1 MLFDIYARLVK
12 AFPDGCE
19 HLFGSAIGASS
30 RLWLSI
36 DERRHPN
43 LLFPADPS
51 DERSD
56 IALRFIDVEFSR
68 ACEIA
73 TEDISPICGTYTI
86 VRLNE
91 DDPEIARVFLR
102 LLEESFCQDDRSPR
116 NREIA
121 DRMLGI
127 ADLFSRIENARGD
140 VVGLWGELYIISKA
154 SSILGAAQSWC
165 LHKSARHDFVAPD
178 FALEV
183 KTAVKGNRRHRFSL
197 DQLRPASAT
206 DIYVASLQLVE
217 THSGKTVSQLLE
229 SIYREIEEPSLRSA
243 FFNQCLI
250 KGGRDIY
257 RSDLRLQPLSREDA
271 LALFHARDIP
281 VPFIESADPISN
293 VRFDVDLSQTPH
305 VEKEFRKVLLAFGD
319 DNGEGTA
326 RSKRSE

>member
-1 MLFDIYARLVK
+1 MLFEAYARLVK
-12 AFPDGCE
+12 VFPDGCE
-19 HLFGSAIGASS
+19 HLFGSAVGADN

-36 DERRHPN
+36 DERLHPS

-51 DERSD
+51 DERGD

-73 TEDISPICGTYTI
+73 TEDADPISGTYTI

-91 DDPEIARVFLR
+91 DDPEITRVFLR
-102 LLEESFCQDDRSPR
+102 LLEESFCHDDRPLR
-116 NREIA
+116 NREIG

-154 SSILGAAQSWC
+154 ASRLGAAESWC
-165 LHKSARHDFVAPD
+165 LHKSARHDFVAAN

-183 KTAVKGNRRHRFSL
+183 KTTVKGNRQHRFSL
-197 DQLRPASAT
+197 EQLRPAST
-206 DIYVASLQLVE
+206 VDTYIASLQLVE

-229 SIYREIEEPSLRSA
+229 SIYQEIENPSLRSA

-250 KGGRDIY
+250 KGGRDVY
-257 RSDLRLQPLSREDA
+257 RNDLRLQPLSGDDA
-271 LALFHARDIP
+271 LALYYARDIP
-281 VPFIESADPISN
+281 VPYVEPTEPISN
-293 VRFDVDLSQTPH
+293 IRFDVDLSGTPQ
-305 VEKEFRKVLLAFGD
+305 VEKDIRKKVLTFGD
-319 DNGEGTA
+319 DGWVGIA
-326 RSKRSE
+326 RL

>member
-1 MLFDIYARLVK
+1 MLFEAYARLVK
-12 AFPDGCE
+12 VFPDGCE
-19 HLFGSAIGASS
+19 HLFGSAIGADS

-36 DERRHPN
+36 DEHLHPS

-56 IALRFIDVEFSR
+56 IALRLIDVEFSR

-73 TEDISPICGTYTI
+73 TEDADPTSGTYTI

-91 DDPEIARVFLR
+91 EDPEIARVFLR
-102 LLEESFCQDDRSPR
+102 LLEETFCQDGRPLR
-116 NREIA
+116 NREIG

-154 SSILGAAQSWC
+154 ASVLGAAQSWC
-165 LHKSARHDFVAPD
+165 LHKNARHDFVAPN

-183 KTAVKGNRRHRFSL
+183 KTTIKGNRQHRFSL
-197 DQLRPASAT
+197 EQLRPASAVDT
-206 DIYVASLQLVE
+206 YVASLQLVE

-229 SIYREIEEPSLRSA
+229 SIYQELEDPSLRSA

-257 RSDLRLQPLSREDA
+257 RSNLRLQPLSGDDA
-271 LALFHARDIP
+271 LALYHARDIP
-281 VPFIESADPISN
+281 VPGIEPGDPISSI
-293 VRFDVDLSQTPH
+293 RFDVDLSQALQ
-305 VEKEFRKVLLAFGD
+305 VEKALRKMILAFG
-319 DNGEGTA
+319 EEFRA
-326 RSKRSE
+326 RSARS